1 MNTTQQ
7 KYWVIIPAA
16 GIGQRF
22 GGSIPKQYQTI
33 LGKPVIEHTL
43 IKFLYHPQI
52 EKIVV
57 VISKQDLFWQQLR
70 LDFYHEKVMVVTGG
84 MHRSQSV
91 YAGLE
96 AIQHFAQPNDF
107 VLVHDVVRPC
117 ITHADLNS
125 LISSVANH
133 PVGGILATKV
143 RDTLKYVN
151 NQNEIVN
158 TLSRE
163 NVWHALTPQMFRY
176 QILIQAMQQAI
187 KDDITVTDE
196 AGAIEALG
204 FIPMIVEGRNDNIKI
219 TYHED
224 LALAEKYI

>member
-22 GGSIPKQYQTI
+22 GGSIPKQYQTL
-33 LGKPVIEHTL
+33 LGKPVIEHTVV
-43 IKFLYHPQI
+43 KFLYHPQI

-57 VISKQDLFWQQLR
+57 VIGKHDVFWQQLR
-70 LDFYHEKVMVVTGG
+70 LDSYHDKVMIVTGG
-84 MHRSQSV
+84 LHRSQSV
-91 YAGLE
+91 CAGLE
-96 AIQHFAQPNDF
+96 AISPLAQPQDF
-107 VLVHDVVRPC
+107 VLVHDSVRPC
-117 ITHADLNS
+117 ITHADLNN
-125 LISSVANH
+125 LIATVANH

-143 RDTLKYVN
+143 RDTLKYAN
-151 NQNEIVN
+151 NENEIIN

-176 QILIQAMQQAI
+176 QILLQAMQRAI

-196 AGAIEALG
+196 AGAIQALG
-204 FIPMIVEGRNDNIKI
+204 FVPMIVEGRSDNIKI